1 MAGVKIVGL
10 GSPLRQASLG
20 LSKPPGLTK
29 VPQPGAPW
37 QPCGLQEGQLE
48 RAKAHRGL
56 GRTVPGHML
65 WVLLACFLKSRR

>member
-10 GSPLRQASLG
+10 GFPLWQASLG

-29 VPQPGAPW
+29 VPQPGAPR

-48 RAKAHRGL
+48 RAKACRSLGHTGL
-56 GRTVPGHML
+56 GHML
-65 WVLLACFLKSRR
+65 WFLFVF